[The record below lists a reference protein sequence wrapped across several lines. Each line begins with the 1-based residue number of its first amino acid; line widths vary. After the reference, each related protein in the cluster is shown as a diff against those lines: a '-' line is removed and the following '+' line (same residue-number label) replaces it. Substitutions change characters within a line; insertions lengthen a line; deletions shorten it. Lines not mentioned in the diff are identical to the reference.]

1 MIRFEIPPKTY
12 SRNIK
17 IWRWVGFISGIALLT
32 LAFFLYAWS
41 NVRRYISILYGVDLV
56 LTFSPIQPKK
66 MLRFIEIS
74 DKKIKWNNTEEY
86 NNKLLSNGPE
96 ELDWLEITRIKK
108 IQHNELMIFVENSF
122 YRRIWL
128 NDYTPDQQQKI
139 IDTIKVYGE
148 RFSLHWV
155 EEQKEAAI
163 A

>member
-1 MIRFEIPPKTY
+1 
-12 SRNIK
+12 
-17 IWRWVGFISGIALLT
+17 
-32 LAFFLYAWS
+32 
-41 NVRRYISILYGVDLV
+41 
-56 LTFSPIQPKK
+56 

-128 NDYTPDQQQKI
+128 NDYAPDQQQII
-139 IDTIKVYGE
+139 IDTIKANAE
-148 RFSLHWV
+148 RFSLRWLA
-155 EEQKEAAI
+155 EQKEAAV

>member
-17 IWRWVGFISGIALLT
+17 IWRWVGLVCGILIVVCTIFLSTNNRSFLIPLL
-32 LAFFLYAWS
+32 LIGVNL
-41 NVRRYISILYGVDLV
+41 IL
-56 LTFSPIQPKK
+56 TCSPIQPKK
-66 MLRFIEIS
+66 KLRFIEIN

-86 NNKLLSNGPE
+86 NNKLLSDGPE
-96 ELDWLEITRIKK
+96 ELDWLEITRIKR

-128 NDYTPDQQQKI
+128 NDYTPDEQQII
-139 IDTIKVYGE
+139 IDTIKAYAE
-148 RFSLHWV
+148 RFSLRLV

>member
-41 NVRRYISILYGVDLV
+41 NVRRYISILYGVNLV

-86 NNKLLSNGPE
+86 NNKLLLKWTRGI
-96 ELDWLEITRIKK
+96 ELVG
-108 IQHNELMIFVENSF
+108 NNP
-122 YRRIWL
+122 
-128 NDYTPDQQQKI
+128 NQKN
-139 IDTIKVYGE
+139 T
-148 RFSLHWV
+148 
-155 EEQKEAAI
+155 A
-163 A
+163 